1 MLVVDRV
8 VLEPFEQPSQ
18 MRELECGG
26 APQRA
31 GWKPLHEVVQVG
43 NLREHVVPQHEIG
56 RPPLVDQALRKLD
69 AEEID
74 ERLDTPLLR
83 RARNIGSRIDPE
95 HQIPLGKKCWRQLP
109 SFEASS
115 TTRLSDVK
123 ASRSEIIST

>member
-1 MLVVDRV
+1 MWRC
-8 VLEPFEQPSQ
+8 PP
-18 MRELECGG
+18 
-26 APQRA
+26 RA

-83 RARNIGSRIDPE
+83 RARNVGSRIDPE
-95 HQIPLGKKCWRQLP
+95 HWNAPGQEVLEQVP